1 MDWAA
6 FQPLVLGLVKTD
18 RNMNT
23 EKYHTASAVKAYLDR
38 NIHFIYIFYLF
49 GCFTKCI
56 YLFISVL
63 KKIKKNWKVVVISMM
78 FFSEEML
85 SAPEDSILSAEP
97 CDVPRGPQTS
107 NH

>member
-1 MDWAA
+1 M
-6 FQPLVLGLVKTD
+6 
-18 RNMNT
+18 
-23 EKYHTASAVKAYLDR
+23 
-38 NIHFIYIFYLF
+38 
-49 GCFTKCI
+49 
-56 YLFISVL
+56 L